1 MTSTAPTYGTHHGT
15 TLITSGFVVRVEG
28 GMVTLRS
35 EWAKGVRTGLVY
47 PAPYSIT
54 VPVTECDLYR

>member
-1 MTSTAPTYGTHHGT
+1 
-15 TLITSGFVVRVEG
+15 LITSGSVIKVEG